1 MLFRSLIANHYASA
15 EEAIT
20 GAKNADNH
28 LSASLQKKIIEGAEY
43 LSFAPKLVACAT
55 DVPLPKIDIRLP
67 KKPESLEKIIE
78 YKKKYNLGSS
88 VDRLISALNW

>member
-1 MLFRSLIANHYASA
+1 MLFRS
-15 EEAIT
+15 
-20 GAKNADNH
+20 AKNADTH
-28 LSASLQKKIIEGAEY
+28 LSASLQKKIIEGADY
-43 LSFAPKLVACAT
+43 LAFAPKLVACAT

-78 YKKKYNLGSS
+78 YKEKYNLGSS